1 MMVNMTV
8 LPDHADTQWMA
19 AWSHQEGARR
29 ANASLLAAFGVEAK
43 STWSAPG
50 RVMLAGEY
58 TDISNGTS
66 IATITPHRT
75 YIAAAKRSDS
85 SVRITTDRPSLL
97 GGPSPVW
104 HGDLGSLDHLRD
116 EAPWISYPAGVLWA
130 LQERGYSGCGLDL
143 AIISCVPAG
152 CGLSS
157 DTSFAAATAIAVNEL
172 WGLSLPTGVA
182 ATDLAEVCID
192 AENDVVGGA
201 TAGVGSH
208 VILRCLDGEAIYLDF
223 NSRPP
228 TAISFPLTF
237 EEYGLGLLIIDT
249 GVRSA
254 RVVAIVR
261 ARMQDA
267 VQAEK
272 ALGVSKLREL
282 HSAPGGLARIEALAD
297 PDLRKRARHIFT
309 ENERVDLVRDELTGT
324 APAHERFVS
333 VGKAMYRSHASLEL
347 NFDVS
352 CDELNL
358 AVDTAFR
365 VGALGARLI
374 GAGDGGSAIAL
385 IRRSQAVG
393 AAQAI
398 DSAFQ
403 ERGLTR
409 PTFAFF

>member
-1 MMVNMTV
+1 MVDMTV
-8 LPDHADTQWMA
+8 LHDPTDTQWMN
-19 AWSHQEGARR
+19 AWSRDEGASR
-29 ANASLLAAFGVEAK
+29 ATANLLDAFGVTAK
-43 STWSAPG
+43 GTWSAPG

-66 IATITPHRT
+66 IATVTPHRT
-75 YIAAAKRSDS
+75 YIAAAKRTDS
-85 SVRITTDRPSLL
+85 LVRITTDRQ
-97 GGPSPVW
+97 SPADGAAAVW
-104 HGDLGSLDHLRD
+104 EGDLASLDHLRG

-143 AIISCVPAG
+143 AITSCVPSG

-157 DTSFAAATAIAVNEL
+157 DTSIAAATAIAVNEL
-172 WGLSLPTGVA
+172 WGLSLPTGMA

-192 AENDVVGGA
+192 SENDVVGGA
-201 TAGVGSH
+201 TAGVGAH

-223 NSRPP
+223 NARPP
-228 TAISFPLTF
+228 IAFSCPHTF
-237 EEYGLGLLIIDT
+237 EEYGLGLLVIDT
-249 GVRSA
+249 SVRSP
-254 RVVAIVR
+254 RIVAIVR
-261 ARMQDA
+261 SRMDDA
-267 VQAEK
+267 VRAER

-282 HSAPGGLARIEALAD
+282 HSAPDGLARIEAITD

-309 ENERVDLVRDELTGT
+309 ENERVDLVRDELSGT

-385 IRRSQAVG
+385 IRRSQAAG

-409 PTFAFF
+409 PRFAFF